1 MAKTIPIREL
11 GRAQHCLSQG
21 DLRGALDVYKALLE
35 ERPEDMRM
43 QERFAALL
51 REDGQLDAARILYR
65 MIARHWEEEGFYLR
79 AITSYRMLSELE
91 PGDLNAKRHLAELY
105 AALHLSD
112 PAVALYRR
120 LADIFAAQGN
130 QRRRLAMLDRI
141 VALRSNDVDERL
153 LYATELEQHGRV
165 TDANQQLLAALHAC
179 LNAKDWTRY
188 VTLAHRY
195 LQRVPEDDVVREEL
209 VLAERRLEERA
220 ASALEDA
227 ALAQHAAPQ
236 TAGAERTTVVRLE
249 EDAHDAN
256 AAEAVDASEEML
268 LRDLASMDAETD
280 TDPPNDLPAIG
291 ELGVFA
297 MRPFGPCSEVLLAAP
312 GHVVAAAIRARK
324 RGDTDLALALL
335 EDEGST
341 EYPHASAF
349 ERGVALIEKGQWGA
363 AMGVFADLM
372 DADLATVDRA
382 LVAYHLGVVAEVTH
396 DVMLVNVC
404 FDRVETLCPGE
415 AKDVP
420 GRLARML

>member
-11 GRAQHCLSQG
+11 GRAQHSLSQG
-21 DLRGALDVYKALLE
+21 DLRGAIDLYKTLLE

-65 MIARHWEEEGFYLR
+65 MIARHWEDEGFYLR

-105 AALHLSD
+105 AALHLD
-112 PAVALYRR
+112 EPAVALYRR
-120 LADIFAAQGN
+120 LADIFAAQHN
-130 QRRRLAMLDRI
+130 IKRRLAMLERI
-141 VALRSNDVDERL
+141 VTLRSDDVDERL
-153 LYATELEQHGRV
+153 LYATELEQHGRIS
-165 TDANQQLLAALHAC
+165 DANQQLLAALHAC
-179 LNAKDWTRY
+179 LNAQDWTRY

-195 LQRVPEDDVVREEL
+195 LARVPKDDMVREEL
-209 VLAERRLEERA
+209 MLAERRLEERS
-220 ASALEDA
+220 ASASEEASDA
-227 ALAQHAAPQ
+227 PATKGAPRPID
-236 TAGAERTTVVRLE
+236 TRSLPTRRAGALLHATDTPE
-249 EDAHDAN
+249 EQ
-256 AAEAVDASEEML
+256 DASEEML
-268 LRDLASMDAETD
+268 LRDLASMDAQSQPVD
-280 TDPPNDLPAIG
+280 APPAIG
-291 ELGVFA
+291 VLGKFA
-297 MRPFGPCSEVLLAAP
+297 MRPFGPSSEVLLTAS

-324 RGDTDLALALL
+324 RGDIDLALALL
-335 EDEGST
+335 EDEGSS

-363 AMGVFADLM
+363 AMSVFADLM
-372 DADLATVDRA
+372 DADLAAVDRA

-415 AKDVP
+415 APDVP
-420 GRLARML
+420 ARLERML